1 MANIL
6 HLLKRLISKSLLFQ
20 RLGKLRNIYGYQKR
34 AFQWNNRTMN
44 SKLLNKKI
52 FLITKAQI
60 LTLTAIKKLGFKQL
74 AVTVKKLEN

>member
-1 MANIL
+1 MVSIL

-34 AFQWNNRTMN
+34 AFQWNNRTIN

-60 LTLTAIKKLGFKQL
+60 LTLTAIKKLDFKQL